1 MASISVR
8 DVSVDIPI
16 YDVRS
21 ASLRNR
27 VLSRAV
33 GGRFAQAG
41 SHVSVSALKN
51 VSFESFGYQK
61 ADWDKIEA
69 IK

>member
-1 MASISVR
+1 MSAVIEPPPHAPVEVDKNDFR
-8 DVSVDIPI
+8 DTV
-16 YDVRS
+16 
-21 ASLRNR
+21 
-27 VLSRAV
+27 
-33 GGRFAQAG
+33 
-41 SHVSVSALKN
+41 LKN